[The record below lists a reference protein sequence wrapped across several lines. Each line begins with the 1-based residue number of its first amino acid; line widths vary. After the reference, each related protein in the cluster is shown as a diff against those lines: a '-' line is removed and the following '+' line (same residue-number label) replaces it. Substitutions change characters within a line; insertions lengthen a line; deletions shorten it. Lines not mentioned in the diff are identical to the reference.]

1 MSVVMNGAWRKP
13 ARCIGR
19 VAACSAACCMLHASC
34 CMLHAACRYQTVRAV
49 QAAVAASMASM
60 SRAQPLDGVPEEGE
74 GEGRAPRAAPRI
86 RSHSCSL
93 HAARQP
99 PWQWPLRAVQCRARR
114 AGLQPQ
120 RLWAQSA

>member
-19 VAACSAACCMLHASC
+19 FAAGSAAC

-60 SRAQPLDGVPEEGE
+60 SRAQPLDGVPEEGV

-114 AGLQPQ
+114 TGLQPQ
-120 RLWAQSA
+120 GFLWAQSA